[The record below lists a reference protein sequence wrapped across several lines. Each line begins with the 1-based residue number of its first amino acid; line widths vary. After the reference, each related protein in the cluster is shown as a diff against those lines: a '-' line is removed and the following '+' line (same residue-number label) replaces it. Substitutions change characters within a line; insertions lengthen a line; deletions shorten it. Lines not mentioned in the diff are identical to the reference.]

1 MITFNGLPLYRATLA
16 TDGDGVVRVS
26 LVDVPAVGSNFDV
39 FRAQDAKAPA
49 LYAVQDED
57 RHLVRGVVL
66 RADYPIYRK
75 DRPEDPGYYVT
86 FSADV
91 IRQAAERLLAEG
103 HANDVNLQH
112 EDGSDVEGVQMVQF
126 FLKDAAAG
134 VDPQGFD
141 GIADGSLFAEYHV
154 TNEDVWAEIKAG
166 TFRGFSVEIF
176 YTLIPA
182 VDAAMHRAAADTEA
196 VGLFSRLISKITD
209 MSKLEKLRETLR
221 NLLTDGP
228 AQEPAKMGSVTTDKG
243 VIVWDGDE
251 DLKAGDRVQVEDA
264 DGNRTD
270 AADGDYTTGDGKVIV
285 VVSGEVSEIR
295 DPEAEVGD
303 QDPDPDEDPERMAA
317 QERKA
322 SKLAAAEKFALSY
335 DEKMRRIAEAI
346 TAGIS
351 GFGDTIFGHLVD
363 AGDDFAVFDTYGE
376 WNDWAD
382 KYERYRVSW
391 NGDEPS
397 VSDPVEV
404 RRAFV
409 PMDFDDAAAFAPAQ
423 ETASAEEYEAA
434 VKAAE
439 DFKAERDAARQEADT
454 LKTRIAELEK
464 APAGTPARE
473 KFNGAAAAALPESIG
488 DKGLE
493 RLARPLYRK

>member
-26 LVDVPAVGSNFDV
+26 LVDVPAVESNFDV
-39 FRAQDAKAPA
+39 FKAAEKAPA

-66 RADYPIYRK
+66 RADYPIFRRDNPK
-75 DRPEDPGYYVT
+75 DPGYYVT

-126 FLKDAAAG
+126 FIKDAAAG
-134 VDPQGFD
+134 VDPAGFD

-166 TFRGFSVEIF
+166 TFKGFSVEIF

-182 VDAAMHRAAADTEA
+182 GDAMRADTEA
-196 VGLFSRLISKITD
+196 VGLFSKLISKISD

-228 AQEPAKMGSVTTDKG
+228 AKEPAKMGSVTTDKG
-243 VIVWDGDE
+243 VIVWDGDD

-270 AADGDYTTGDGKVIV
+270 AADGDYTTGDGKTIV

-295 DPEAEVGD
+295 DPDAEVGD
-303 QDPDPDEDPERMAA
+303 DDNAEQMAA
-317 QERKA
+317 QRKA
-322 SKLAAAEKFALSY
+322 SKLAAAEKFSMSY
-335 DEKMRRIAEAI
+335 GEKESRIAEAI

-351 GFGDTIFGHLVD
+351 GFGDTIFGNLVD
-363 AGDDFAVFDTYGE
+363 AGEDFAIFDTYGE
-376 WNDWAD
+376 WNNWGD

-409 PMDFDDAAAFAPAQ
+409 PMDFDDAAAFG
-423 ETASAEEYEAA
+423 ETTTADEYEAA
-434 VKAAE
+434 VNAAAG
-439 DFKAERDAARQEADT
+439 FKAERDAARREAET
-454 LKTRIAELEK
+454 LRARVAELEK
-464 APAGTPARE
+464 TPAGTPARE
-473 KFNGAAAAALPESIG
+473 KFNGANAAALPEKIG
-488 DKGLE
+488 DRGLE